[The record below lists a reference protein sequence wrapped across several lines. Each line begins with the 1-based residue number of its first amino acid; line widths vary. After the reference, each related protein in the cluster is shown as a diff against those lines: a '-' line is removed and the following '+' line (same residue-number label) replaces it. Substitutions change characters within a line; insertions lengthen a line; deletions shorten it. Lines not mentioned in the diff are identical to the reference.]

1 MINDDHTIYNKKN
14 HKHGIPSVVYLILLT
29 IWNIFF
35 LYRAYQTLIDA
46 DDLLALFIIIIIIS
60 IISLLGLYIPN
71 KVFKNI
77 IAIILILAGGLI
89 IILSLLLII
98 SSTIIDYYRYI
109 ILIFGSLML
118 AYGAVTTLTGVYIIT
133 ENVTLKI
140 QELERRYQSK
150 YSDFDFSS
158 DRSLSLLV

>member
-35 LYRAYQTLIDA
+35 LYRAYQTL
-46 DDLLALFIIIIIIS
+46 
-60 IISLLGLYIPN
+60 
-71 KVFKNI
+71 
-77 IAIILILAGGLI
+77 
-89 IILSLLLII
+89 ILSLLLII